1 MTLRTRPLR
10 LLIAASLLLV
20 SGLASA
26 QVARSRAQ
34 ALPVWN
40 QNSGKVEAV
49 LLLEPVS
56 TTTWQLGNTRLDS
69 ALGVGS
75 GDTLGL
81 LCDRKAGLGSA
92 IGSLADNCLLA
103 SVGGSAR
110 DARQAS
116 AGATVSRKGS
126 RLGIGI
132 GNSRDTLPSWLAAG
146 KANSR
151 VNQNALTLIGEKNIG
166 REATVSIAGTLA
178 RARLVAPSAVPELAD
193 RWDIKTLSVGTSVGR
208 FGANVIGRVV
218 DSPLQPGRWEGLDLG
233 LSWRTPWSGQL
244 SVGAEN
250 VVTRGRNPFAPG
262 NAEKDEGAVP
272 YVRYQQDL

>member
-1 MTLRTRPLR
+1 MTLRARR
-10 LLIAASLLLV
+10 LCRALAASLLV
-20 SGLASA
+20 VAGVASA
-26 QVARSRAQ
+26 QVARPRAQ

-40 QNSGKVEAV
+40 QSSGKVEAV
-49 LLLEPVS
+49 LLIEPVS
-56 TTTWQLGNTRLDS
+56 KATWQFGNTRLDS

-81 LCDRKAGLGSA
+81 LCDGRPGLGNA
-92 IGSLADNCLLA
+92 IGSLVGNCSVA
-103 SVGGSAR
+103 SIGTSRGAKQTGAAATLSRGGTRVGVG
-110 DARQAS
+110 
-116 AGATVSRKGS
+116 
-126 RLGIGI
+126 L
-132 GNSRDTLPSWLAAG
+132 GNSRDTLPLWLTAG
-146 KANSR
+146 KAGAR

-178 RARLVAPSAVPELAD
+178 RARLVSPDAVPELAD

-262 NAEKDEGAVP
+262 NATQDEGAVP

>member
-1 MTLRTRPLR
+1 MTSRAR
-10 LLIAASLLLV
+10 LLCRFVAAGLLAAA
-20 SGLASA
+20 GAASA
-26 QVARSRAQ
+26 QVARPRPQ

-40 QNSGKVEAV
+40 QDNGKVEAV

-56 TTTWQLGNTRLDS
+56 TATWQFGNVRLDS
-69 ALGVGS
+69 ALGVGT

-92 IGSLADNCLLA
+92 IGTLADNCLLA
-103 SVGGSAR
+103 SLGNAR
-110 DARQAS
+110 GAKQAG
-116 AGATVSRKGS
+116 AGATVTRKGV
-126 RLGIGI
+126 RVGVGVN
-132 GNSRDTLPSWLAAG
+132 NSSDTLPAWLAPG
-146 KANSR
+146 RANSR

-178 RARLVAPSAVPELAD
+178 RARLVSPDAVPELAD

-218 DSPLQPGRWEGLDLG
+218 DSPMQPGRWEGLDLG

-250 VVTRGRNPFAPG
+250 VVTRGRNPFAPTVG
-262 NAEKDEGAVP
+262 DEEEGAVP

>member
-1 MTLRTRPLR
+1 MTSRARPFR
-10 LLIAASLLLV
+10 NLLAVGLLAV
-20 SGLASA
+20 VGVASA
-26 QVARSRAQ
+26 QAARPRPQ

-40 QNSGKVEAV
+40 QDSGKVEAV

-56 TTTWQLGNTRLDS
+56 TATWQFGNTRLDS
-69 ALGVGS
+69 ALGVGT

-81 LCDRKAGLGSA
+81 LCDRKSGIGSA
-92 IGSLADNCLLA
+92 ISALADNCLLA
-103 SVGGSAR
+103 SLGNSHGAK
-110 DARQAS
+110 QTS
-116 AGATVSRKGS
+116 AGATVSHKSLRVGV
-126 RLGIGI
+126 GVN
-132 GNSRDTLPSWLAAG
+132 NSRDTLPAWLTSG
-146 KANSR
+146 HANSR

-166 REATVSIAGTLA
+166 REATVSIAGTIA
-178 RARLVAPSAVPELAD
+178 RARLVSPEAVPELAD

-218 DSPLQPGRWEGLDLG
+218 DSPMQPGRWEGLDLG

-262 NAEKDEGAVP
+262 NGDEEEGAVP

>member
-1 MTLRTRPLR
+1 MTSRAR
-10 LLIAASLLLV
+10 LFRRFLAA
-20 SGLASA
+20 GLMVATGIASA
-26 QVARSRAQ
+26 QVSRPRPQ

-56 TTTWQLGNTRLDS
+56 TATWQFGNTRLDS
-69 ALGVGS
+69 ALGVGT

-81 LCDRKAGLGSA
+81 LCDRKSGLGSA
-92 IGSLADNCLLA
+92 IGALADNCLLA
-103 SVGGSAR
+103 SLGDTHSK
-110 DARQAS
+110 QAS
-116 AGATVSRKGS
+116 AGATLSHKNVRVGV
-126 RLGIGI
+126 GVN
-132 GNSRDTLPSWLAAG
+132 NSHDTLPAWLTSSH
-146 KANSR
+146 ANSR

-166 REATVSIAGTLA
+166 REATVSIAGTIA
-178 RARLVAPSAVPELAD
+178 RARLVSPDAVPELAD

-218 DSPLQPGRWEGLDLG
+218 DSPMQPGHWEGIDLG

-262 NAEKDEGAVP
+262 NAEQDEGAVP